1 MKSCLFKKSKF
12 NQASSCFC
20 FLLIIS
26 AVLFSVNSG
35 LAITYTVTN
44 AADFNSLP
52 SLNAGDIVEMRS
64 GIYGSIN
71 KIITSNI
78 TNDILAKSSP
88 IKIYATTPGSVIVN
102 APSNIR
108 FQGWGIIFAGIDFGP
123 GCGLVSPT
131 GYGEIVGADYNSRYI
146 TFSHLRFNA
155 CGSTN
160 AAGEDVHWLAL
171 RGFNNTVEYCSF
183 NDRPESSGNATVWVM
198 PNIEEGGINDSRN
211 HWIHHNYFGT
221 RYVGDKNGCESIRIG
236 VGDVQTFN
244 MQVLVEKNVFYHS
257 IWRTNGFLSQAGE
270 PEIISNKSKG
280 NIIRNNTI
288 LESQGGICLRT
299 GQYCTVEGN
308 FIFGG
313 GYYSSNGIAI
323 GNTNALQRGIRV
335 IGKNHIIRNNYVANV
350 IGTYPAAALCVMSG
364 ESNYNE
370 GDPTNNLGNVG
381 SYLPADNAQIYN
393 NTFINC
399 AQMNLGYLAPDSYGA
414 PASPTNVLI
423 YNNAWQ
429 GNGSASAALVR
440 DTTSTNIAPGYT
452 PIVLGGSG
460 GNYIYET
467 SSSRY
472 GWTNDLVGTYS
483 ASVSPAITDVSGN
496 YKIPASGSP
505 LINAANATLSASND
519 IRGFARPASNRDI
532 GCYEREATGST
543 PFAPMLRNEVGAT
556 FDGGPSSPLWPV
568 PVITSSLTAS
578 VYRNQTFTYLITA
591 TNGPTSFNATNLPD
605 GLSVNTGTGEISGA
619 PTGAGSSSVTINAAN
634 SFGSASA
641 TLNIQVYETVST
653 YKSSTTWVCPTNV
666 TAVQVE
672 CWGGG
677 GVGGSAIRG
686 TGGFATGGGGAG
698 GAYAKCNSYSVVPGT
713 TYYINV
719 GAGGV
724 SSTNNLATVPGGD
737 SWFANGSL
745 TNCLAKGG
753 AGGQSVVAN
762 GMDVFGDGGTGTT
775 NGSIG
780 DVLWAGGSGAKSSST
795 GVGGG
800 GGGSAGTASAGNAPA
815 STINGAGATAVVP
828 GGGGGGNANPSP
840 GNSGDGQSPTGVPGG
855 GGGGAR
861 SSSASLQRKGGTGAA
876 GQVIV
881 TLIIKANSTI
891 SISGGSFTYSGSPQG
906 PGLESVTKTGSTSS
920 NLTYRYEGVAPT
932 VYSDSTKPTEVGTYT
947 VTATL
952 PEDSNFKTAVSTP
965 TEFSIVAPTFS
976 RVFGSGV
983 NPTNIGTDGLA
994 YLMKY
999 SLGGTNTN
1007 DNVSLPTVAL
1017 NGSNVTLTAVVR
1029 TNDTN
1034 LTIVG
1039 QSTTNLAG
1047 TWTTISPNSNG
1058 VASIVST
1065 NTNSVPLGCQRRDF
1079 SVPKDTN
1086 SRLFLRL
1093 KASQ

>member
-1 MKSCLFKKSKF
+1 MKSYFLKKGALT
-12 NQASSCFC
+12 QASPCFR

-26 AVLFSVNSG
+26 AVLFSVNRG
-35 LAITYTVTN
+35 PAITYTVTN
-44 AADFNSLP
+44 AASFNNLP
-52 SLNAGDIVEMRS
+52 DLNAGDIVEMRS

-71 KIITSNI
+71 KIITSTI
-78 TNDILAKSSP
+78 TNDVLAKSSP
-88 IKIYATTPGSVIVN
+88 IKIYATTPGGVILN

-108 FQGWGIIFAGIDFGP
+108 FNGSGIIFAGVEFGP
-123 GCGLVSPT
+123 GCGLIST
-131 GYGEIVGADYNSRYI
+131 NNGEIVGANYSSRYI
-146 TFSHLRFNA
+146 TFSHLHFNA

-183 NDRPESSGNATVWVM
+183 NDRPETSSNATVWVM
-198 PNIEEGGINDSRN
+198 PDIQEGGINDSRN

-221 RYVGDKNGCESIRIG
+221 RYAGVKNGSESIRIG

-350 IGTYPAAALCVMSG
+350 IGTYADAALCVMSG
-364 ESNYNE
+364 ESNYYE
-370 GDPTNNLGNVG
+370 GDPVSKSGNIG
-381 SYLPADNAQIYN
+381 FYLPADNAQIYN

-429 GNGSASAALVR
+429 GNGSTSAALVR
-440 DTTSTNIAPGYT
+440 DTTSTNSAPGYT

-467 SSSRY
+467 SSSKY

-483 ASVSPAITDVSGN
+483 ANGSPPITETLGN
-496 YKIPASGSP
+496 YKIPTSSSP
-505 LINAANATLSASND
+505 LINAGNTTLSASND
-519 IRGFARPASNRDI
+519 IRGFARPANNRDI
-532 GCYEREATGST
+532 GCYESEATGST

-568 PVITSSLTAS
+568 PVITSSLTVS
-578 VYRNQTFTYLITA
+578 LYRNQTFTYLITA

-619 PTGAGSSSVTINAAN
+619 PTGAGSSSVTITAAN
-634 SFGSASA
+634 SFGSGSA

-653 YKSSTTWVCPTNV
+653 YRSSTTWVCPSNITS
-666 TAVQVE
+666 VQVE

-677 GVGGSAIRG
+677 GAGGSAIRG
-686 TGGFATGGGGAG
+686 TGGSATGGGGAG
-698 GAYAKCNSYSVVPGT
+698 GAYAKCNSYPVVPGA

-719 GAGGV
+719 GEGG
-724 SSTNNLATVPGGD
+724 SSSISDGAREPGGD
-737 SWFANGSL
+737 SWFNSSNGPSTL
-745 TNCLAKGG
+745 VLAKGG

-762 GMDVFGDGGTGTT
+762 GNTVFGSGGTGTT
-775 NGSIG
+775 NLSIG
-780 DVLWAGGSGAKSSST
+780 DVVRAGGSGATSGSNAF
-795 GVGGG
+795 GGG
-800 GGGSAGTASAGNAPA
+800 GGGSAGSLLAGNAPA
-815 STINGAGATAVVP
+815 STTNGLGAPAVVP
-828 GGGGGGNANPSP
+828 GGGDGGNANPIA
-840 GNSGDGQSPTGVPGG
+840 NSSENGQSPKGVPGG

-861 SSSASLQRKGGTGAA
+861 SASTSQKKGGSGAA

-891 SISGGSFTYSGSPQG
+891 SISGGSFTYNGSPQG
-906 PGLESVTKTGSTSS
+906 PGLENVTKTGSTSS

-952 PEDSNFKTAVSTP
+952 PEDSNFKTAVSAP

-976 RVFGSGV
+976 RVFGTGV

-1007 DNVSLPTVAL
+1007 DNVSLPTIAL
-1017 NGSNVTLTAVVR
+1017 NGSNLTMTAVVR

-1034 LTIVG
+1034 VTIVG
-1039 QSTTNLAG
+1039 QSVSDLTG
-1047 TWTTISPNSNG
+1047 TWSNIPTNPYG
-1058 VASIVST
+1058 TAST
-1065 NTNSVPLGCQRRDF
+1065 NTSNVPNGCQRRDF
-1079 SVPKDTN
+1079 SVNGGTN
-1086 SRLFLRL
+1086 NRTFLRL